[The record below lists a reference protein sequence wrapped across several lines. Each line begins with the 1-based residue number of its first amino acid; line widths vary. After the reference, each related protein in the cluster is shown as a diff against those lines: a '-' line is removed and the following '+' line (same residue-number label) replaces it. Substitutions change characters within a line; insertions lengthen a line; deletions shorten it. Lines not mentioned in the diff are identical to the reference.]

1 MKPQII
7 NMNSIELIKSLK
19 DTNDPEAIQTAC
31 MLALNHLYR
40 GAMDGASNPQYIEA
54 TNYTFDM
61 LKNMINQI

>member
-7 NMNSIELIKSLK
+7 NINSIELIKSLK

-40 GAMDGASNPQYIEA
+40 GAMDGASNSQYIEA